1 MENSDFLLES
11 ELKRR
16 QGKSWVTELIEDYN
30 KSAPAELQVKILKC
44 RKYQKHNEITGIW
57 IDDPINFDVK

>member
-16 QGKSWVTELIEDYN
+16 QGKSWITELIEDYN
-30 KSAPAELQVKILKC
+30 KSAPTELQVKILKR

-57 IDDPINFDVK
+57 IDDPINFELK